1 MKRTK
6 TQKALD
12 ILDRIEYFKDDEER
26 QLLYEIKGLI
36 LSNFSEQPEVTNLGC
51 VDGDNKR
58 IYNWF
63 CS

>member
-12 ILDRIEYFKDDEER
+12 ILDRIEYFEDDEEH

-58 IYNWF
+58 IYNWL